1 MQITA
6 YGSAGEVT
14 GSNFHVLTDEGTSFL
29 VDFGLFQGS
38 PTIEA
43 ANRLPIEFDP
53 AALDFVILTHA
64 HVDHSGRLPMLV
76 QGGFRGPIYMTYPTR
91 DLVEALLIDSAEIQ
105 LEEKDPLYS
114 EDDVWKTLSL
124 TYPVAFNDP
133 ISRGEIE
140 LSFHQSGHLLGSAF
154 VKLSLEGKTIT
165 FSGDVGRY
173 RNNFYPDPAPIGP
186 TDIVV
191 SESTYG
197 NSLHRKKVDAYHE
210 LLETILDK
218 FKQGRTIIIPAF
230 SVGRTTEI
238 LHGLRQL
245 AEQTGR
251 LNELD
256 QIPVYLDSPLGL
268 KALEIYRE
276 RQDYLSASFDEKYL
290 TGPNVHL
297 LREPGESYSLDN
309 KTYPKLIIS
318 SGGMAQGGHITH
330 HLESFLPQET
340 TTIIFVGFQAE
351 ETVGRAILEAQ
362 PVIIKEREIDVKAE
376 IIPISGFSGHGDQA
390 DLSEWIAT
398 GSPSRVLL
406 GHGEPEVLND
416 WQEFLQA
423 RGYQVEVLIKSE
435 PVTV

>member
-14 GSNFHVLTDEGTSFL
+14 GSNFYIQTDDGTGFL
-29 VDFGLFQGS
+29 IDFGLFQGS
-38 PTIEA
+38 PAIES
-43 ANRLPIEFDP
+43 ANYAPIEFDP
-53 AALDFVILTHA
+53 SKLAFVILTHA
-64 HVDHSGRLPMLV
+64 HIDHSGRLPMLV
-76 QGGFRGPIYMTYPTR
+76 KGGFRGPIYLSYPTR
-91 DLVEALLIDSAEIQ
+91 DLLEALLIDSAEIQ
-105 LEEKDPLYS
+105 LEESDPLYT
-114 EDDVWKTLSL
+114 EEDVWKTLAL

-133 ISRGEIE
+133 INHGDIAI
-140 LSFHQSGHLLGSAF
+140 SFHQSGHLLGSAF
-154 VKLSLEGKTIT
+154 VKLRLEEKTIT

-197 NSLHRKKVDAYHE
+197 NSFHRKKIDAYHE
-210 LLETILDK
+210 LLETVIEK
-218 FKQGRTIIIPAF
+218 FRQGQTIIIPAF

-256 QIPVYLDSPLGL
+256 QIPTYLDSPLGL

-290 TGPNVHL
+290 SGPNVHL
-297 LREPGESYSLDN
+297 LQDPGESYSLDK
-309 KTYPKLIIS
+309 KTHPKLIIS

-330 HLESFLPQET
+330 HLEAFLPHET
-340 TTIIFVGFQAE
+340 TTVIFVGFQAE
-351 ETVGRAILEAQ
+351 ETVGRAILEGL
-362 PVIIKEREIDVKAE
+362 PVIIGERPVEVQAE
-376 IIPISGFSGHGDQA
+376 IIPISGFSGHGDRD

-398 GSPSRVLL
+398 GSPQRILL
-406 GHGEPEVLND
+406 GHGEPEVLID
-416 WQEFLQA
+416 WQAYLASQ
-423 RGYQVEVLIKSE
+423 GYQVDILTRSE
-435 PVTV
+435 AITL